1 MKESDGEGPATH
13 TGPESCVG
21 VREGEGEA
29 LTCGGADRV
38 FSRESPLLR
47 SADAVRRSGRRY
59 PMRRQRETRRSSAR
73 SETPGMPGHTSREN
87 RESPWSPSVDDI
99 NPVPS
104 HRLGTPWI
112 NVPPM
117 SRRCCQS
124 APERSNESLDAGGG
138 SSPPGPQAAA
148 GQTAAVGPRGARD
161 TPTGPRRGALAAR
174 LAARPWRARSQTER
188 LPAGFGTPALE

>member
-59 PMRRQRETRRSSAR
+59 PTRRRRETRRSSAR

-104 HRLGTPWI
+104 HRLGTPWT
-112 NVPPM
+112 NAPPM

-138 SSPPGPQAAA
+138 SSPPG
-148 GQTAAVGPRGARD
+148 GPRQPQGRRLLLAPGGPA
-161 TPTGPRRGALAAR
+161 TPLQGREGERWLLGSRRGHGGRDHR
-174 LAARPWRARSQTER
+174 LSASLRVSAPLR
-188 LPAGFGTPALE
+188 